1 MAKMA
6 KSHLLPNGSAP
17 CDECYSH
24 YIPILKIYILIPEY
38 SLPNSRRCFLN
49 DFSFSPC
56 EIKLL
61 RTQTLT
67 FAGFH
72 NIIFLL
78 SPWSIKKQSRKYV
91 KHSISFISKTST
103 LTPFTLPSIR
113 CQVCYQATGTTRK

>member
-17 CDECYSH
+17 CDERYSH
-24 YIPILKIYILIPEY
+24 YIPILKIYISIPEY
-38 SLPNSRRCFLN
+38 PLLNSRRGFLN
-49 DFSFSPC
+49 DFSFSSC

-103 LTPFTLPSIR
+103 LAPFTSPSIR
-113 CQVCYQATGTTRK
+113 CQVCYQATGTTRR